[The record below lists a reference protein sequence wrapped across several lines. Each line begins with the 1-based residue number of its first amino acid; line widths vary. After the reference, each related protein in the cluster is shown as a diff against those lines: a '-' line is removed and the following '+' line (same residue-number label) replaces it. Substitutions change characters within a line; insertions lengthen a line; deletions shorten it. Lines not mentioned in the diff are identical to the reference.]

1 MLIIEIRAMTKEMD
15 TDMTVSI
22 IIIAKEELLRRD
34 EKSADWTAEKLF
46 ILLIQAELNISGY
59 AFQINDDTMINHSVR
74 FVNRNSI

>member
-1 MLIIEIRAMTKEMD
+1 MLIIEIRARAKEMD

-46 ILLIQAELNISGY
+46 ILLIQVALNISLA
-59 AFQINDDTMINHSVR
+59 AFQINDVTIINYRVQ
-74 FVNRNSI
+74 FVNCKSI